1 MCLAVFF
8 SRKARGQ
15 ATRVS
20 SSPFPR
26 KLFMAA
32 WTGLELAGDRL
43 REWLRASG
51 VADPRTLAHLF
62 TEEEL
67 SNGSAPAEFLAPIV
81 STRTGDT
88 IGLLSE
94 FRSVVHSARL
104 HEDKMNTAYSAKK
117 DWVVTAMGDKK
128 RRLADWQAEEDRY
141 HRAGIVSVR
150 AKQPP
155 PPDASRIG
163 AATRRLRMHDGDPL
177 GRAHAERDER
187 ARWMKAL
194 AELIR
199 DSGASLLNQSWDGL
213 SIEALVEMLVGGRRA
228 STLRARARAWRRY
241 QGYLY
246 LAYGVR
252 HPRSIA
258 DYLDYLRVRAL
269 EPCSQSVLRGLRA
282 LYAFMGQMTGAAPS
296 IVEDPL
302 MKAAFKEFLSQAPA
316 RRAGDARPAARYP
329 AQLLMTMETMVVDEN
344 EMVYDRCI
352 CWWTLLTCWTTMRF
366 DDHRGVIP
374 SEIRDTG
381 DGWNFDLR
389 RTKTTGPGK
398 QVSIRP
404 CHLASGAYFRSREWF
419 AVGLRLW
426 ETAAPFERDF
436 MLCAPAAGLREAIH
450 REISHD
456 EFTAR
461 LRGLIARL
469 EVNGTRMDES
479 VARWYTPHSGR
490 NFLPSAA
497 LPLLRATEEDI
508 RKLGAWSARGGEA
521 YVRTAREHT
530 RYMQREVAEKL
541 RSSAED
547 VDPLGEREGLDGL
560 RMHLINTGTARERA
574 DEMIDALAWSRK
586 DGTRMPIEASEGGAG
601 ASSSSSRLVPSGE
614 SGASSSSAV
623 PPAGGSGSST
633 QIQAAADT
641 ETVSGYVC
649 SVIGRRQVRRLHFVG
664 LCYRRPGW
672 DYRDYVAYGEE
683 LPGPSSYDL
692 VCRQCW
698 PDGRP
703 GQEGESSVA
712 STDES
717 SSTDSAE

>member
-1 MCLAVFF
+1 MSAP
-8 SRKARGQ
+8 
-15 ATRVS
+15 
-20 SSPFPR
+20 PF
-26 KLFMAA
+26 LFRSGTMSG
-32 WTGLELAGDRL
+32 WTGLELVGDRL

-51 VADPRTLAHLF
+51 VSDSRTLAHLF
-62 TEEEL
+62 TEDEI
-67 SNGSAPAEFLAPIV
+67 SDGSAPAEFLAPIV

-88 IGLLSE
+88 IGLLRE
-94 FRSVVHSARL
+94 FRDVLRSARL
-104 HEDKMNTAYSAKK
+104 YEDMMNTSYSVKK
-117 DWVVTAMGDKK
+117 NWVVSALGDKR
-128 RRLADWQAEEDRY
+128 RRLAEWQAEEDRY
-141 HRAGIVSVR
+141 HRAGIVAVR
-150 AKQPP
+150 AKPP
-155 PPDASRIG
+155 PPPEATRIG
-163 AATRRLRMHDGDPL
+163 AATRRMRMHDGDPQ
-177 GRAHAERDER
+177 GRALAEQDER

-194 AELIR
+194 AGLIR

-241 QGYLY
+241 QGYLH

-252 HPRSIA
+252 HPRGIA

-282 LYAFMGQMTGAAPS
+282 LYAFMGQMTGAVPGV
-296 IVEDPL
+296 VEDPL
-302 MKAAFKEFLSQAPA
+302 MKAAFKEYLSQAPA
-316 RRAGDARPAARYP
+316 RRAGDARPAARFP
-329 AQLLMTMETMVVDEN
+329 AQLLMAMETMITEGK
-344 EMVYDRCI
+344 EATYDRLI
-352 CWWTLLTCWTTMRF
+352 CWWTLLTCWATMRF
-366 DDHRGVIP
+366 DDHRGLIP

-404 CHLASGAYFRSREWF
+404 CHLASGAYFLSREWF
-419 AVGLRLW
+419 PVGLRLW

-436 MLCAPAAGLREAIH
+436 MLCVPAAGSGEAMH

-461 LRGLIARL
+461 LRGLVARL
-469 EVNGTRMDES
+469 EVNGVRMDES
-479 VARWYTPHSGR
+479 VARWFTPHSGR

-497 LPLLRATEEDI
+497 LPLLRSTEEDI

-541 RSSAED
+541 RSSMDE
-547 VDPLGEREGLDGL
+547 VDPLGEREGLENL
-560 RMHLINTGTARERA
+560 RAHLINTGSDRNRA
-574 DEMIDALAWSRK
+574 DEMIDALAWKRK
-586 DGTRMPIEASEGGAG
+586 VGTRMPTETDEGGAG
-601 ASSSSSRLVPSGE
+601 ASSSSSGLEPSGE
-614 SGASSSSAV
+614 SGASSSNAV
-623 PPAGGSGSST
+623 LPGGGSEDSKMV
-633 QIQAAADT
+633 QAAPDT

-703 GQEGESSVA
+703 GQEGESSMA

-717 SSTDSAE
+717 SSSDYVE